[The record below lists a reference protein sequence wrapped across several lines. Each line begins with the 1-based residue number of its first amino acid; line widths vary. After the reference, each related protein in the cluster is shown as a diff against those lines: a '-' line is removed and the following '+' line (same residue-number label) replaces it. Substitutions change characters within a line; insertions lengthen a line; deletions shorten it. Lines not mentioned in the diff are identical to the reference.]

1 MKWGDDME
9 EAGYETEMELKKK
22 MRDASPEEKKRLRN
36 QLVKL
41 YVRQAE
47 YFKLSPEPNYK
58 TARLYL
64 EKALSLEKYNP
75 VANYRLGYIEY
86 VDQNWSKA
94 IYHLN
99 SGIDG
104 TDLESIS
111 EVQETLAH
119 MFLVNCGIELARES
133 LAEIEFKE
141 LQFDSKND
149 EKLTYYRNTLKVQE
163 EKVFERLYYR
173 KIQQGRETILSEEAF
188 HDYEADA
195 KEIVLKSFEEG
206 MAIFSPIVPS
216 IPLRPN
222 QFFTL
227 YILLTQKQTTYT
239 SLQAHLSELLGQH
252 INYDNVRQ
260 LITRLK
266 QQLPQF
272 HDFID
277 SEVVRSGDGS
287 RTIRFQPNSDWIV
300 TVLCRADQFL
310 KIT

>member
-1 MKWGDDME
+1 ME
-9 EAGYETEMELKKK
+9 EAGYQAEMELKKK
-22 MRDASPEEKKRLRN
+22 MRGASQEEKNQLRN

-64 EKALSLEKYNP
+64 KKALQLEKENP
-75 VANYRLGYIEY
+75 IANYRLGYVEY

-99 SGIDG
+99 RAIDG

-149 EKLTYYRNTLKVQE
+149 EKLTHYRNTLKVQE
-163 EKVFERLYYR
+163 ERLFERLYYR
-173 KIQQGRETILSEEAF
+173 KIQQGTESILSEEAF
-188 HDYEADA
+188 HDYEPDS
-195 KEIVLKSFEEG
+195 KEIVLKSSEDE
-206 MAIFSPIVPS
+206 MAIFSAFIPS
-216 IPLRPN
+216 ISLRPN

-227 YILLTQKQTTYT
+227 YILMSQKQTTYT
-239 SLQAHLSELLGQH
+239 SLQAHLSGLLGQH
-252 INYDNVRQ
+252 ITYDNVRQ

-266 QQLPQF
+266 QQFPKF

-277 SEVVRSGDGS
+277 SEVVRSNDGS
-287 RTIRFQPNSDWIV
+287 RMTRFQPNSDWIV

-310 KIT
+310 EMT